1 MEQVTE
7 RNRRKLDKPIY
18 EFVDNLALF
27 ALVIM
32 ITVFAMI
39 LVM

>member
-1 MEQVTE
+1 MKQITE
-7 RNRRKLDKPIY
+7 RNRRKSDKPMC
-18 EFVDNLALF
+18 EFVDNLVLS